1 MGCQGGGGGGEEM
14 EVVVPPRGEGDICSA
29 ISQEPALDSSSCSLE
44 LISGAI
50 IKPCS
55 SAKMN
60 RQRL

>member
-1 MGCQGGGGGGEEM
+1 M